1 MIIKAII
8 IIHILGLTSQSVCK
22 IIQSANFP
30 FNSSTPLTLHFPVH
44 QTCKF
49 IFFGTLICSIV
60 LQIRRAI
67 FLFLK
72 SGRAQLQASGFES
85 DIEAR
90 FQNEETS
97 DFGKSRKKNWKRN
110 GNNPWELCHGQT
122 PVLLPLAIIPYCHSF
137 SNPLLPFLFQSLIA
151 IPFPIRGNSA
161 MVRPLWRAADCGAK
175 GPPLT
180 ALPGILW
187 VFATLYRHPSLSR
200 PSSISPSLSTYSTS
214 WLSNTSSSDRMVF
227 VERLGLLQ
235 CL

>member
-1 MIIKAII
+1 MILLNCFLVLPYLKYLRHALLGKNRRDSSKHKYYIVSPRVIIKAII

-30 FNSSTPLTLHFPVH
+30 FNSLTPLTLHFPVH

-85 DIEAR
+85 DIEGR

-97 DFGKSRKKNWKRN
+97 DLGKSRKKNWKRN
-110 GNNPWELCHGQT
+110 GNNPWEL
-122 PVLLPLAIIPYCHSF
+122 
-137 SNPLLPFLFQSLIA
+137 
-151 IPFPIRGNSA
+151 
-161 MVRPLWRAADCGAK
+161 RPLWRAADCGAK

-214 WLSNTSSSDRMVF
+214 WISNTTVSDRV
-227 VERLGLLQ
+227 VNNSEHGS
-235 CL
+235 